1 MTIDPRTQVEPVA
14 VAVVAVPAA
23 VVPVVPLPPP
33 DVELAVELVELL
45 ELLLHPAATIRL
57 IASVLAATI
66 VLFMFIGGIST

>member
-1 MTIDPRTQVEPVA
+1 VEPVAVA

-57 IASVLAATI
+57 IARVMAATI
-66 VLFMFIGGIST
+66 VRFMFIGGIST